1 MKLRRLRHTLG
12 DAEVA
17 ALAAAAYGFVG
28 ADLAALCEEAALAA
42 LRRAVAAKRAGR
54 PLTVLEVRVW
64 PLWGSLCV
72 WTPWGATPACQDTC
86 RPSWA
91 PL

>member
-1 MKLRRLRHTLG
+1 MKLRRLRHALG

-17 ALAAAAYGFVG
+17 GLAAAAHGFVG

-54 PLTVLEVRVW
+54 PLRTLEVCALS
-64 PLWGSLCV
+64 PE
-72 WTPWGATPACQDTC
+72 P
-86 RPSWA
+86 
-91 PL
+91 

>member
-1 MKLRRLRHTLG
+1 MKLRRLHHALG

-17 ALAAAAYGFVG
+17 ALAAAAHGFVG

-54 PLTVLEVRVW
+54 PLSALDV
-64 PLWGSLCV
+64 CV
-72 WTPWGATPACQDTC
+72 SSPA
-86 RPSWA
+86 P
-91 PL
+91 